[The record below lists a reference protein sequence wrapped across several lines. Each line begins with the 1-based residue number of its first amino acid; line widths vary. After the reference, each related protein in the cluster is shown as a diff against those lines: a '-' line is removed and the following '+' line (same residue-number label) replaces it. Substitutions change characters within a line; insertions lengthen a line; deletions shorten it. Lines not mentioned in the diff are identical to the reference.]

1 MPNAASSPT
10 TTTPAPSPAN
20 WHRRAIRLVLLF
32 LVTPYV
38 AVTIIMVCVQ
48 RQLIFAPT
56 RTSRLLAREAGAGV
70 EDVEIP
76 AADDLTLHGWRFRA
90 RLPAGTD
97 AANFLVLYFPGNAGC
112 REDRIPDCQ
121 DFTRLGCD
129 VLLFDYRG
137 YGDNGGS
144 PSEEHFAADARQIW
158 MFATQELQ
166 YPPERLI
173 LFGESLGGAVA
184 TRLAAELSLAGD
196 PPAALVLNSTFAS
209 MPRTVA
215 WHFPAFPF
223 QFLIWD
229 RFPSIERIPQVAS
242 AVLQFHGTADETVP
256 FEHGRAL
263 FDAAPSASRSGVEKR
278 FVTIEGGGH
287 NSITVDQMDAE
298 IGALVR
304 GLSER

>member
-10 TTTPAPSPAN
+10 TTTPTPSPAN
-20 WHRRAIRLVLLF
+20 WHRRVIRLVLLF

-56 RTSRLLAREAGAGV
+56 RTGRLLAREADASV

-76 AADDLTLHGWRFRA
+76 AADDLTLHGWRFPA
-90 RLPAGTD
+90 RTPEGTD
-97 AANFLVLYFPGNAGC
+97 SAKFLVLFFPGNAGC

-144 PSEEHFAADARQIW
+144 PSEEHFAADARRVW

-184 TRLAAELSLAGD
+184 TRLATEFSLAGD

-229 RFPSIERIPQVAS
+229 RFQSIERIPQVAS
-242 AVLQFHGTADETVP
+242 AVLQFHCTADETIP
-256 FEHGRAL
+256 FDHGHAL
-263 FDAAPSASRSGVEKR
+263 FDAAPQASQSGIEKR

-287 NSITVDQMDAE
+287 NYITVGQMDAE
-298 IGALVR
+298 IGALLR